1 MTTAQTS
8 PKAPGVATSDAA
20 SAKGRWLALY
30 VLCLG
35 DLMIVLDQSI
45 VNVALPS
52 IRTDLGFS
60 QASLAWVVNAYLLTF
75 GGFLLLSG
83 RLGDLFGNKR
93 VFLGGVVSFTVAS
106 AVCGLAPSAP
116 FLVVGRAVQGLAGA
130 SVSAVALALIMGLF
144 SEPGD
149 RAKAM
154 GVFGFVMSGGGAVG
168 VLAGG
173 VLTGLL
179 SWHWIF
185 LVNVPVGIAVV
196 VATRAVL
203 PADDVVPGS
212 TRLDVPGAVLVTS
225 ALMLAVYA
233 IVGGNDAG
241 WTSTHTLALLASA
254 AVLFVA
260 FIVREVKA
268 AEPLMPLRLFKLR
281 NVSVSQ
287 VVGALWA
294 AAMFAWFFLAALYLQ
309 QVLGYSALEVGLAF
323 VPTSLVMM
331 LCSLKVSDRLVM
343 AYGIRA
349 PLTVGLALA
358 AASLALFAI
367 APVDGDFVTD
377 VLPSM
382 ALLGIGAGIAF
393 NPVLLAAMGD
403 VEPHEAGLASGVV
416 NTSFMMGGALGLA
429 VLVAVSDSRTAAL
442 ATGGAGPVEALHGGL
457 QVAFAVGA
465 VASALAAVVGG
476 VFLRP
481 QPMAMPEE
489 GGAVEEHEDEHE
501 YGRTESY
508 PALAR

>member
-1 MTTAQTS
+1 MTTAQPS
-8 PKAPGVATSDAA
+8 PQAPGTDA
-20 SAKGRWLALY
+20 STRSRWLALY

-83 RLGDLFGNKR
+83 RLGDLLGNKR
-93 VFLGGVVSFTVAS
+93 VFSGGVVAFTIAS
-106 AVCGLAPSAP
+106 AICGLAPSAS

-144 SEPGD
+144 TEPGE

-168 VLAGG
+168 VLLGG
-173 VLTGLL
+173 VLTGLF

-185 LVNVPVGIAVV
+185 LVNVPVGIAVIL
-196 VATRAVL
+196 AARSVL
-203 PADDVVPGS
+203 PTDDVVPGS
-212 TRLDVPGAVLVTS
+212 TKLDVPGAVLVTS
-225 ALMLAVYA
+225 ALMIAVYA
-233 IVGGNDAG
+233 VVGGNEAG
-241 WTSTHTLALLASA
+241 WATTETLGLLAAS

-260 FIVREVKA
+260 FVVWETKA
-268 AEPLMPLRLFKLR
+268 AAPLVPLRLFKLR

-287 VVGALWA
+287 VVGVLWA

-331 LCSLKVSDRLVM
+331 FCSLKLSDRLVM
-343 AYGIRA
+343 TFGIRP
-349 PLTVGLALA
+349 PLAVGLGLA
-358 AASLALFAI
+358 AVSLALFAI
-367 APVDGDFVTD
+367 APLDGSFVPD

-382 ALLGIGAGIAF
+382 ILLGIGAGIAF

-429 VLVAVSDSRTAAL
+429 VLVAVSDSRTATL
-442 ATGGAGPVEALHGGL
+442 AAGGAGPVEALHGGL

-465 VASALAAVVGG
+465 VAAALAAVVGG

-481 QPMAMPEE
+481 QPMTMPEV
-489 GGAVEEHEDEHE
+489 GDEHDCDCPE
-501 YGRTESY
+501 
-508 PALAR
+508 PCAA

>member
-1 MTTAQTS
+1 MTTTQPSAQAQDAE
-8 PKAPGVATSDAA
+8 KASK
-20 SAKGRWLALY
+20 SRWLALY

-83 RLGDLFGNKR
+83 RLGDLIGNRR
-93 VFLGGVVSFTVAS
+93 VFLGGVVSFTIAS
-106 AVCGLAPSAP
+106 AVCGLAPSAS

-130 SVSAVALALIMGLF
+130 TVSAVALALIMGLF
-144 SEPGD
+144 SSPAD

-179 SWHWIF
+179 NWHWIF
-185 LVNVPVGIAVV
+185 LVNVPVGLVVV
-196 VATRAVL
+196 VAARAVL
-203 PADDVVPGS
+203 PSDDVVPGS
-212 TRLDVPGAVLVTS
+212 TKLDVPGAVLVTS
-225 ALMLAVYA
+225 ALMIAVYA
-233 IVGGNDAG
+233 VVGGNEAG
-241 WTSTHTLALLASA
+241 WSSTRTLALLASA
-254 AVLFVA
+254 AVLFMA
-260 FIVREVKA
+260 FLVREVKA
-268 AEPLMPLRLFKLR
+268 AEPLVPLRLFKLR

-287 VVGALWA
+287 VVGVLWA

-331 LCSLKVSDRLVM
+331 FCSLKLSDRLVM
-343 AYGIRA
+343 TFGIRA

-358 AASLALFAI
+358 AASLALFAM
-367 APVDGDFVTD
+367 APVDGNFVID

-382 ALLGIGAGIAF
+382 VLLGIGAGIAF

-429 VLVAVSDSRTAAL
+429 VLVAVSDSRTASL
-442 ATGGAGPVEALHGGL
+442 AAGGASAVEALHGGL

-465 VASALAAVVGG
+465 VFAALAAVIGG

-481 QPMAMPEE
+481 QPMTMPEPE
-489 GGAVEEHEDEHE
+489 LVEDDHDCDCPE
-501 YGRTESY
+501 
-508 PALAR
+508 PCAA